1 VTKNLT
7 IDHINGDGARHRRE
21 LFGTNAGDT
30 YPFYV
35 WLVRQGFPPGYQTLC
50 HTCNLSK
57 GNSERCYLH
66 RAELP
71 GGTLIFQFYS
81 VVAVKLGDERYVFDR
96 DELRFKEVV
105 EIEKATGLSFAE
117 WQQELG
123 RLSIMAL
130 GGLLHML
137 RKRAGVPSD
146 FETMDFRAAEFDVV
160 PLHEDGSE
168 FTVEEMAADVA
179 KRLEEAANPVP
190 TIAAG
195 EAASGDGQE
204 PGTTKSTSRTSARNS
219 TSGRGNSKSSR
230 GGSSRS
236 SKPAPT
242 PS

>member
-1 VTKNLT
+1 M
-7 IDHINGDGARHRRE
+7 
-21 LFGTNAGDT
+21 
-30 YPFYV
+30 
-35 WLVRQGFPPGYQTLC
+35 
-50 HTCNLSK
+50 
-57 GNSERCYLH
+57 
-66 RAELP
+66 
-71 GGTLIFQFYS
+71 IFQFYS

-96 DELRFKEVV
+96 DQLMFQEVV
-105 EIEKATGLSFAE
+105 TIEKATGLSFAE

-137 RKRAGVPSD
+137 RLRAGVTSD
-146 FETMDFRAAEFDVV
+146 FETMNFRTTELDVV

-179 KRLEEAANPVP
+179 KRMEEAANPVP

-195 EAASGDGQE
+195 AAASGDGQE
-204 PGTTKSTSRTSARNS
+204 PGTTKSTSRTSPNGSASARG
-219 TSGRGNSKSSR
+219 SGKSSR

-242 PS
+242 RSSSRASGDAA